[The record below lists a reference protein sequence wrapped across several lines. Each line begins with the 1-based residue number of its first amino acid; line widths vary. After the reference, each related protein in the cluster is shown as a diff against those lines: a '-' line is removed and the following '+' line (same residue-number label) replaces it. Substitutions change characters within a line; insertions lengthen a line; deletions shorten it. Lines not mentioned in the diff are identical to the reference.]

1 MAMIEQIEDL
11 PDNVLG
17 FTAKGVVTKADYE
30 TIIIPAV
37 EAKFSK
43 YTKVRFLYHIGES
56 FTKFES
62 GALWDDARIGFK
74 HLRSWDRIGVVTDVE
89 WIRTA
94 VKVFAFL
101 LPGSVRLFQNAA
113 IAEARSWISA

>member
-1 MAMIEQIEDL
+1 MIEQIGDL

-17 FTAKGVVTKADYE
+17 FSAKGVVTKADYE

-43 YTKVRFLYHIGES
+43 YAKVKFLYHIGDG
-56 FTKFES
+56 FTKFET
-62 GALWDDARIGFK
+62 GALWDDAKIGFK
-74 HLRSWDRIGVVTDVE
+74 HLTSWDRIAVVTDVD

-94 VKVFAFL
+94 VRIFAFL
-101 LPGSVRLFQNAA
+101 LHGPVRVFQNAE
-113 IAEARSWISA
+113 IAEARSWISE